1 MVRTIRMAKIFTLLY
16 FSLSFHV
23 GYSFIIGITFLLTVK
38 DVTEAK
44 IEKFGDA
51 FINKILEF
59 FGKKD
64 NSSTVADGEKLFDQN
79 DDFLSMMSA
88 E

>member
-1 MVRTIRMAKIFTLLY
+1 MVRRIPVAKTYFVVLFPFFSCWLL
-16 FSLSFHV
+16 
-23 GYSFIIGITFLLTVK
+23 IIGITFLLTVK

-64 NSSTVADGEKLFDQN
+64 SSSTVADGEKLFDQN